1 MITTIHIHALLLLA
15 TAHHPSNHAI
25 LRLQKHDQTV
35 GGIGLAYL
43 PRRVYCVGQEK
54 GVIPFSLLHPHLSLD
69 LTEPGT
75 SQALLIAL
83 ALALGLDPGP
93 LGLQCSWVPW
103 GDLRVHTETLN
114 GVEHRSPPPV
124 WALDCAGESVMF
136 GDIGR
141 WPGRVLPVP
150 ALIKGETDYVKA
162 LVAAAVYVLEH
173 P

>member
-1 MITTIHIHALLLLA
+1 MITTIHIQGLLLLA

-75 SQALLIAL
+75 AHALLVAL
-83 ALALGLDPGP
+83 ALALGLDPGVGGLRCTWSRFVTCWQVESRAEDGQTRFHVFMP
-93 LGLQCSWVPW
+93 RSHGEDDALG
-103 GDLRVHTETLN
+103 
-114 GVEHRSPPPV
+114 RSAPTVAAEPDP
-124 WALDCAGESVMF
+124 
-136 GDIGR
+136 I
-141 WPGRVLPVP
+141 
-150 ALIKGETDYVKA
+150 KA
-162 LVAAAVYVLEH
+162 LALAALHVLEH